1 MKKHGNLKDDS
12 SGVDLTP
19 LLDVVF
25 IMLIFFIVTASFV
38 KEHSMAVSVP
48 PKTDGALSVVVPT
61 VFTVSR
67 NNEISAE
74 NRRVDIRSVRALI
87 AQRGAA
93 SNGTAAVVINAHE
106 AAAVK
111 TYVAIVDAARQENIH
126 SVPVRVFR

>member
-1 MKKHGNLKDDS
+1 MKKHGNLKGDS

-19 LLDVVF
+19 MLGVVF
-25 IMLIFFIVTASFV
+25 IMLIFFIVTASFI
-38 KEHSMAVSVP
+38 KEHSMAVFVP
-48 PKTDGALSVVVPT
+48 PKTDGALSEVVPT

-87 AQRGAA
+87 AQRVAA
-93 SNGTAAVVINAHE
+93 SNGTATVVINAHE
-106 AAAVK
+106 AAEVK